1 MSIRHYRT
9 RLSARPAVTALAA
22 LVAVALLA
30 GCAGS
35 SPSTSSSSPSAQSS
49 PAASAIRTADPSPT
63 QTDPAFAQL
72 EARFHA
78 KLGLYVLDTG
88 TGQAVTYQANTRFA
102 YCSTFKALATGIL
115 LMRGVP
121 LSKII
126 TYKSSDLVEYSPI
139 TSQHVRTGMTLEAVM
154 EAALE
159 YSDNTAANL
168 LLAQLG
174 GPHRLQQALRGIGDP
189 TTISDRN
196 EPSLND
202 ATPGDSRD
210 TSTAQALGSDLRQF
224 VLGHLLSTGRRQLLT
239 SWLVHNTTGGP
250 YIRAGAPA
258 GWKVGDKTGNG
269 YWGTRNDI
277 AIAWPPHGG
286 PYVIAILSSRGSINA
301 SSDDALIADATR
313 TALADLR

>member
-1 MSIRHYRT
+1 MSTRHYRT
-9 RLSARPAVTALAA
+9 RLAVRPARSATALAA
-22 LVAVALLA
+22 LVSVALLA

-35 SPSTSSSSPSAQSS
+35 SPSSSPSAQSS
-49 PAASAIRTADPSPT
+49 PTTTADPSPT
-63 QTDPAFAQL
+63 NPSPAQTDPAFAQL

-88 TGQAVTYQANTRFA
+88 TGQAVSFQANARFA

-121 LSKII
+121 LSKVI
-126 TYKSSDLVEYSPI
+126 TYKSSDLVEYSPV
-139 TSQHVRTGMTLEAVM
+139 TSEHVATGMTLEAVM

-168 LLAQLG
+168 LLQQLG
-174 GPHRLQQALRGIGDP
+174 GPHQLQQALRGIGDP
-189 TTISDRN
+189 TTNSDRN
-196 EPSLND
+196 EPSLNN

-210 TSTAQALGSDLRQF
+210 TSTAQALGTDLRKF
-224 VLGHLLSTGRRQLLT
+224 VLGHLISTGSRQLLT

-250 YIRAGAPA
+250 YIRAGVPA

-277 AIAWPPHGG
+277 AIAWPPHGA